1 MSNNRIGGHSTSMEK
16 DDKDTERSGGQFDTD
31 VPMSKV
37 PVTGELLIQ
46 FGHAFTQPY
55 YSNYN
60 CVVLYNP
67 F

>member
-1 MSNNRIGGHSTSMEK
+1 MEK
-16 DDKDTERSGGQFDTD
+16 DDKYTERSGGQFDTN